1 MWWREGDMNQTHC
14 ANKQHQVG
22 TRRAILRLA
31 VAVVIPLTVSAC
43 FRPLY
48 GSSGAGG
55 SPISAE
61 FSAIQ
66 VDGLSGFLGH
76 ELRNELV
83 FLLRGGNE
91 PATPRYRLD
100 ITSSEV
106 ETKPITD
113 QQLGRSE
120 AGILSFTAAFSLFSL
135 TEKKVL
141 TSGRLI
147 TPIPYDRGNEPY
159 ATLRAQRDARQR
171 GARLLAEQM
180 RGQLAAYFADR
191 AT

>member
-1 MWWREGDMNQTHC
+1 MWWREGDMNQ
-14 ANKQHQVG
+14 APAKGGAHQG
-22 TRRAILRLA
+22 ATRRALLRLA
-31 VAVVIPLTVSAC
+31 ATAVIPLAVSAC

-48 GSSGAGG
+48 GSVGDGGA
-55 SPISAE
+55 PVSAE

-66 VDGLSGFLGH
+66 IDGLSGFLGH

-83 FLLRGGNE
+83 FMLRGGSE

-120 AGILSFTAAFSLFSL
+120 AGILSFTVAFSLFSL
-135 TEKKVL
+135 ADKKVL
-141 TSGRLI
+141 TSGRILA
-147 TPIPYDRGNEPY
+147 PIPYDRGNEPY

-180 RGQLAAYFADR
+180 RGQLAAYFSER
-191 AT
+191 AP